1 MPTAEM
7 RFKDC
12 GRSLSLSSLPLC
24 PGFWSCFRYTSIS
37 IIGCCWQD
45 YWTLAKAACSSKAPS
60 HASTN
65 TTECTKCGS
74 PLSPAQR
81 FVFSPDE
88 ESHSGRIELEAS
100 AGIPAGLCLDG
111 SCPVRTTAI
120 FQSIKT

>member
-1 MPTAEM
+1 MM
-7 RFKDC
+7 
-12 GRSLSLSSLPLC
+12 
-24 PGFWSCFRYTSIS
+24 Y

-120 FQSIKT
+120 FQSIRRDSSSNRHRQLMNYSVSSLRAQST